1 MKKVPVYVYNQS
13 SNKLPAYETT
23 LAAGMDVRADFSRIT
38 ETNLLKTKG
47 ECEFI
52 FEAGVEDMEH
62 DHPAMLKLGAG
73 SRALIPTGLF
83 VAIPEGFEIQV
94 RPRSGWAI
102 KHGITVLNTPGT
114 VDADYR
120 NEIGVI
126 LINNG
131 LDPVWI
137 EDGERIAQLVL
148 NVVPQIEWVPVDD
161 KDKLGKTDRTGG
173 FGSTNT
179 RK

>member
-1 MKKVPVYVYNQS
+1 M
-13 SNKLPAYETT
+13 
-23 LAAGMDVRADFSRIT
+23 
-38 ETNLLKTKG
+38 
-47 ECEFI
+47 
-52 FEAGVEDMEH
+52 
-62 DHPAMLKLGAG
+62 
-73 SRALIPTGLF
+73 F

-131 LDPVWI
+131 LEPVWI

-161 KDKLGKTDRTGG
+161 KDKLGKTDRTVG

>member
-1 MKKVPVYVYNQS
+1 MKKIPVQVYNQS

-23 LAAGMDVRADFSRIT
+23 LASGMDVRADFSRIT

-62 DHPAMLKLGAG
+62 DHPAMLKLGVG

-83 VAIPEGFEIQV
+83 VAIPEGYEIQV

-102 KHGITVLNTPGT
+102 KHGITVLNTPGC

-120 NEIGVI
+120 GEIGVI

-131 LDPVWI
+131 LEPVWI
-137 EDGERIAQLVL
+137 EDGERIAQLII
-148 NVVPQIEWVPVDD
+148 NETPQIEWVPVES
-161 KDKLGKTDRTGG
+161 KDELGKTDRTGG

>member
-1 MKKVPVYVYNQS
+1 M
-13 SNKLPAYETT
+13 
-23 LAAGMDVRADFSRIT
+23 
-38 ETNLLKTKG
+38 
-47 ECEFI
+47 
-52 FEAGVEDMEH
+52 
-62 DHPAMLKLGAG
+62 
-73 SRALIPTGLF
+73 F

-131 LDPVWI
+131 LEPVWI

-161 KDKLGKTDRTGG
+161 KDELGKTDRTGG